1 MRVVCGRVPGREKS
15 EADTRHT
22 ALDPDS
28 EGLDL
33 ILLPGLG
40 FDKSRTRL
48 GHGKGYY
55 DRYLA
60 ATEAWCHAKGRP
72 MPATGELDS
81 HMCMDVLCAATHVYL
96 CRIQ

>member
-1 MRVVCGRVPGREKS
+1 MHVPCLL
-15 EADTRHT
+15 

-40 FDKSRTRL
+40 FDKNRTRL

-55 DRYLA
+55 DRYLT
-60 ATEAWCHAKGRP
+60 ATEAWCRAKGRP
-72 MPATGELDS
+72 MPATGVFKGIS
-81 HMCMDVLCAATHVYL
+81 ISSSVAKT
-96 CRIQ
+96 